1 MMTCC
6 CLLCLY
12 LSPCLFPCLL
22 SGRMT
27 MLQAFLRQLSQ
38 RLSFPCFHPF
48 VKNSFPREDHAG
60 SFVVPLHGFRS
71 RTNNP
76 FILFTLRLDHFF
88 EIQRITRI
96 RKNSALRC
104 KRTCRGFSSVQ
115 SLKPSQG
122 RFRSCPGS
130 CRRNCECCCNF
141 RLLFLQSSN
150 HGRLLAVP
158 FWKGRSAFTI

>member
-1 MMTCC
+1 MTCC
-6 CLLCLY
+6 CLPYLY
-12 LSPCLFPCLL
+12 LSLSPCLFPCLP

-60 SFVVPLHGFRS
+60 SFVVPLHGFCS
-71 RTNNP
+71 RTNIP

-104 KRTCRGFSSVQ
+104 RCTCRGFFRTA
-115 SLKPSQG
+115 LKPAQG
-122 RFRSCPGS
+122 RFGPCPGC
-130 CRRNCECCCNF
+130 CRRHRERCCNLCF
-141 RLLFLQSSN
+141 LFLQPSD
-150 HGRLLAVP
+150 HGRLLTVP
-158 FWKGRSAFTI
+158 FRKGGSAFPV